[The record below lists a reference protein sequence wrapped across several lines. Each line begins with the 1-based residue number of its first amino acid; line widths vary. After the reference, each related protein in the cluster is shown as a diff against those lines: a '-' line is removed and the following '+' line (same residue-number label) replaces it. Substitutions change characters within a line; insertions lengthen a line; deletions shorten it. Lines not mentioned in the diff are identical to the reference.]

1 MGLQC
6 SAMGR
11 MGLSGRGTNR
21 TQSSQGKKKLGSCEA
36 LWAAQQDG
44 VGRQAQTL
52 EDGFRLRAESTG
64 SGLPNIIKIIG
75 GRVWS
80 PRSKS

>member
-1 MGLQC
+1 
-6 SAMGR
+6 MGR

-64 SGLPNIIKIIG
+64 SGLPNIEYQNNWGQGVESMKQEL
-75 GRVWS
+75 
-80 PRSKS
+80 KT